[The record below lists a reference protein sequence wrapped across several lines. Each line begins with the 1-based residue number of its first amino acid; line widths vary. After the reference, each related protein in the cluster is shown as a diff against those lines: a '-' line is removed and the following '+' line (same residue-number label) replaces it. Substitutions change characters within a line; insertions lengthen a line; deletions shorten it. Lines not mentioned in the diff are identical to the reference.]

1 MIINYREASVSLL
14 RGIMKIETIKVYKGS
29 KDVIINKY
37 ELINWQK
44 DGWETS
50 SDRQKKQKQKSKATK
65 KESE

>member
-1 MIINYREASVSLL
+1 
-14 RGIMKIETIKVYKGS
+14 MKIETIKVYKGS

-50 SDRQKKQKQKSKATK
+50 SDRQKKQKQNSKATK

>member
-1 MIINYREASVSLL
+1 MIINYREASASLL

-29 KDVIINKY
+29 KDVIINKFD
-37 ELINWQK
+37 LINWQN

-50 SDRQKKQKQKSKATK
+50 SDRQKKQKNKATK